1 MTTIKVIRF
10 VARSA
15 VIGLAAAFLLV
26 FFEPSLLG
34 QERAVVEHVTR
45 PAEATP
51 AAAGPASYA
60 DAVERA
66 GPAVVNIS
74 TAKVV
79 TLQPHPFFDDPFF
92 RQFFGDM
99 ILGPNVP
106 RKRVES
112 SLGSGV
118 IISRQGFILTNH
130 HVIRGADAINAF
142 LQDGRSSPVHV
153 VGTDPESDL
162 ALLRIELPD
171 LPAIAVGDSDALRV
185 GDVVL
190 AIGNPFGVGQ
200 TVTLGIV
207 SATGRNQLGINT
219 FENFIQTDAAI
230 NPGNSG
236 GALIDAQ
243 GSLVGINTAIFSRTG
258 GSQGIG
264 FAIPSAM
271 ATDIMDQILRF
282 GRPVRGWLGFEG
294 KELNA
299 GLAQALDLNIEHGL
313 VITGV
318 VRGSPAHQAGL
329 MPGDVVVAI
338 DGKPISSARAALD
351 MVAKRRP
358 GERVTLTVVREAEQF
373 ELEATAVNRPE
384 FAARSGTD

>member
-1 MTTIKVIRF
+1 MTPIKAIRF
-10 VARSA
+10 LARSV

-26 FFEPSLLG
+26 LFQPHLVG
-34 QERAVVEHVTR
+34 QENAAVELVTR
-45 PAEATP
+45 SIDAPAGAG
-51 AAAGPASYA
+51 GPASYA
-60 DAVERA
+60 DAVARA
-66 GPAVVNIS
+66 GPAVVNIN

-99 ILGPNVP
+99 IVRPDGP
-106 RKRVES
+106 RKRMEN

-118 IISRQGFILTNH
+118 IISPQGYILTNH
-130 HVIRGADAINAF
+130 HVIEGADEINAF
-142 LQDGRSSPVHV
+142 LQDGRNGPVSV

-162 ALLRIELPD
+162 ALLRIDLPD
-171 LPAIAVGDSDALRV
+171 LPTITLGDSDRLRV

-236 GALIDAQ
+236 GALVDAH
-243 GSLVGINTAIFSRTG
+243 GNLVGINTAIFSRTG

-264 FAIPSAM
+264 FAIPASM
-271 ATDIMDQILRF
+271 ATEIMEQVLRF

-294 KELNA
+294 KELTP
-299 GLAQALDLNIEHGL
+299 GLAQALGLQVERGL

-318 VRGSPAHQAGL
+318 VRGSPAHQARL
-329 MPGDVVVAI
+329 APGDVLVAI
-338 DGKPISSARAALD
+338 DRHEIANAREALD
-351 MVAKRRP
+351 MVAGRRP
-358 GERVTLTVVREAEQF
+358 GEQVALTIVRGGERL
-373 ELEATAVNRPE
+373 ELKATAVNRPE
-384 FAARSGTD
+384 FAERLRTE